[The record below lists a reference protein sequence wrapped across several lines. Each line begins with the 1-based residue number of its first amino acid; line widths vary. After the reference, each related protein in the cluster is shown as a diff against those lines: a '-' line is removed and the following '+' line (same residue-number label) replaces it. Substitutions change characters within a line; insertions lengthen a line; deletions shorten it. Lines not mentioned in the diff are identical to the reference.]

1 MRGKQYMAKRGR
13 KKKSELTAELE
24 TPAVVENAAPK
35 KPGRQSQYSDAEK
48 AAFLDAVK
56 NGRKA
61 DASWNEIF
69 DAAKAQGFKGGLP
82 YLKQMAMK
90 NGVLQTGKKR
100 MGRPKG
106 SKNKV
111 KLAKATTKSAP
122 AAGASLG
129 AIEGIVEK
137 MVAEKLAKKMSQA
150 VAILE
155 KVSSELRAL

>member
-1 MRGKQYMAKRGR
+1 MAKRGR
-13 KKKSELTAELE
+13 KKKAEMAAE
-24 TPAVVENAAPK
+24 PEQSAVVEAAAAPK

-69 DAAKAQGFKGGLP
+69 DAAKAQGFKGGLA

-90 NGVLQTGKKR
+90 NGVLKTGKKR

-111 KLAKATTKSAP
+111 KPAKAVKATKAAVKP
-122 AAGASLG
+122 AGATLG
-129 AIEGIVEK
+129 AIEGIVEN
-137 MVAEKLAKKMSQA
+137 MVAEKLSKKVSQA